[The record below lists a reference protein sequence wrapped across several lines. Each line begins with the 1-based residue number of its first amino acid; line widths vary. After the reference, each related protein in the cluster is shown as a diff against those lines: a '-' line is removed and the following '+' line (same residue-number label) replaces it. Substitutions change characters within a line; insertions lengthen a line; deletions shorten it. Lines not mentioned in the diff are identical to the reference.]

1 MQVSLGNK
9 TISPFSICSIP
20 IDIEVRNKMSN
31 SEEYLYIASATGFLV
46 DVEKKLFLVSN
57 WHVFSGY
64 EFNNAYTNSIK
75 EPHGALPERIT
86 LHGLVGKQ
94 SVSLLLSDD
103 KTPLWSYNKALA
115 VDIAIMELSSNNAN
129 AIRELGWHAITE
141 FPSQEDLSLEVTDS
155 VFIVGYPYGKRAS
168 MEYNA
173 MPIYKSGSI
182 ASEPA
187 LSYFPD
193 RKSFLIDST
202 TRPGMS
208 GSPVIAVSHNGY
220 ISDEVICTDGSTY
233 YKFLGIYSG
242 RIDGD
247 MQDESSL
254 GIVWDKSLLFEMIA
268 SEISKKSLCINR

>member
-1 MQVSLGNK
+1 MQTYLDGK

-20 IDIEVRNKMSN
+20 IDIEVRNKMSD

-46 DVEKKLFLVSN
+46 DVEGKLFLVSN
-57 WHVFSGY
+57 WHVFSGH
-64 EFNNAYTNSIK
+64 EFNNAYTDLVK

-86 LHGLVGKQ
+86 LHGLVKEQ
-94 SVSLLLSDD
+94 RVSLLLSDTSN
-103 KTPLWSYNKALA
+103 TPLWSHDKESA
-115 VDIAIMELSSNNAN
+115 VDIAVMELSPNNAN
-129 AIRELGWHAITE
+129 AIRKLGWHAINE
-141 FPSQEDLSLEVTDS
+141 IPSQEDLLLEVTDS

-187 LSYFPD
+187 LSYFPG
-193 RKSFLIDST
+193 RKSFLIDSI

-220 ISDEVICTDGSTY
+220 ISDKVICIDGSTY

-247 MQDESSL
+247 MKGESSL
-254 GIVWDKSLLFEMIA
+254 GIVWDKSLIFKIIA
-268 SEISKKSLCINR
+268 DEIAKRAS